1 MIDPKHAARW
11 KRRLSLADLTIL
23 TAVYALD
30 FALLVGPSPGLFLV
44 ASWAFFIINLAVIL
58 LYAPRGWD
66 LPLLVLLVVSCLAAV
81 LFGASGAEPQS
92 ASAQRW

>member
-1 MIDPKHAARW
+1 MILPKRAARW
-11 KRRLSLADLTIL
+11 KRRLSLADLTVL

-30 FALLVGPSPGLFLV
+30 FALLAGSSPGLFLV

-66 LPLLVLLVVSCLAAV
+66 MPLLALLVVACLAAV
-81 LFGASGAEPQS
+81 LFGAPAGAAQS
-92 ASAQRW
+92 ASAQC